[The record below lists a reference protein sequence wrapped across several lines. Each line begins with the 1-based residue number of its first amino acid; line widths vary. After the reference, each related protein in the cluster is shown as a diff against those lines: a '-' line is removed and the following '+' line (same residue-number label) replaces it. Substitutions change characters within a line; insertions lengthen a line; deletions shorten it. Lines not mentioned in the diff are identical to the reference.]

1 MVELDSPLL
10 TAHARLRGEAFV
22 VLGAAVGTWFVVAPY
37 IHHVPLWAAVTI
49 VAGGVLPGTLGLAL
63 VTLPLAKLR
72 WQALLLA
79 AVALVL
85 VAVGCTEAGWHLAA
99 NFAKLWAAIFAGW
112 AFLRLFEELSWVVLV
127 AVIIPVADAISVWRG
142 PTHQIT
148 AHHFAIYTN
157 VSVAFLAPGGGAA
170 FLGPPDI
177 LFYALFLAAAA
188 RFRLRPA
195 WTWLAMTGMYSFT
208 IVLTYVTS
216 VGGLPALPFL
226 SFGFLVANADLL
238 WRRLRKP
245 KVQDAQTGA

>member
-1 MVELDSPLL
+1 MVELDPAVLSV
-10 TAHARLRGEAFV
+10 HARLRVEAFV

-37 IHHVPLWAAVTI
+37 LHHVRLWEAVTI
-49 VAGGVLPGTLGLAL
+49 VAGGVLPGTLGLAF
-63 VTLPLAKLR
+63 VALPLYR
-72 WQALLLA
+72 RPRELLVA
-79 AVALVL
+79 AIVLVL

-148 AHHFAIYTN
+148 AHHFDIYTN

-170 FLGPPDI
+170 FLGPPDV
-177 LFYALFLAAAA
+177 LFYAMFLGAAA
-188 RFRLRPA
+188 RFRLRPL
-195 WTWLAMTGMYSFT
+195 WTWVAMTGMYSFT

-245 KVQDAQTGA
+245 KPADAQADA